1 MSDWVKGGWGG
12 AACQEGIIEVEG
24 GVGIIGVEGGVGFV
38 VARRKSREGND
49 QFYFLGKY
57 FIQNVHILVHIL
69 RI

>member
-1 MSDWVKGGWGG
+1 M
-12 AACQEGIIEVEG
+12 GILL
-24 GVGIIGVEGGVGFV
+24 
-38 VARRKSREGND
+38 RRKSREDND